1 MMSNWKLYA
10 YQLIAFRVLPRNSP
24 PLSNCRMLET
34 SVDAII
40 LIITG
45 AISAEVL
52 LLVASTSHF
61 PE

>member
-1 MMSNWKLYA
+1 
-10 YQLIAFRVLPRNSP
+10 
-24 PLSNCRMLET
+24 MLGT

-45 AISAEVL
+45 TISAEVL
-52 LLVASTSHF
+52 FLVAPTSHF

>member
-1 MMSNWKLYA
+1 
-10 YQLIAFRVLPRNSP
+10 
-24 PLSNCRMLET
+24 MLGT

-52 LLVASTSHF
+52 FLVASTSHF